1 MTPAGT
7 RWGTTWGTTGAVI
20 LIVVVCLAGVD
31 RFLARVESDEVRDTA
46 QKSYLTGSRLLSE
59 GKAGEAVNFLRDAH
73 SLQRQNP
80 EYELQLITAL
90 AADGKIAEAEPLLTD
105 VLQSDPNGGP
115 ANLIAA
121 RLMNLKGNTSDAEAY
136 YHRAIFGG
144 WSGDKGARRVAA
156 RMELIDL
163 LARKDQKQE
172 LLAELISLE
181 AESPASD
188 DIRKRL
194 GKLFLVAGAP
204 GRAAS
209 IYAALIEKD
218 PKDIAAYEGMGD
230 AELGQNQYRAAHEAF
245 LGAYLRDPNNAS
257 VRAHLQT
264 LDTVTEIDP
273 TLRRLTSAEK
283 YRRSIRILEMTRA
296 TLDQCLAKNPPGN
309 SGSSDE
315 NQQLFQTADAALAQ
329 KEPAHVTNEV
339 AEGVLS
345 LAEKLWHAEKAKCE
359 GDASDQDAINLIMR
373 KLAS

>member
-7 RWGTTWGTTGAVI
+7 RWSTTGAVI
-20 LIVVVCLAGVD
+20 LIVVICLVGVD
-31 RFLARVESDEVRDTA
+31 QFLARVESDELRNTA
-46 QKSYLTGSRLLSE
+46 QKSYLRGSRLLKD
-59 GKAGEAVNFLRDAH
+59 GKAGEAVNFLRDAR

-80 EYELQLITAL
+80 DYELQLITAL

-105 VLQSDPNGGP
+105 VLERDPNGGP

-144 WSGDKGARRVAA
+144 WPGDRGARREAA

-163 LARKDQKQE
+163 LARKNQKQE
-172 LLAELISLE
+172 LLAELISIE

-188 DIRKRL
+188 DIQKRL
-194 GKLFLVAGAP
+194 GKLFLLAGSPA
-204 GRAAS
+204 RAAGV
-209 IYAALIEKD
+209 YAALIGKN
-218 PKDIAAYEGMGD
+218 PKDIAAYEGMGN
-230 AELGQNQYRAAHEAF
+230 AELGQNQYGAAHEAF

-264 LDTVTEIDP
+264 LNMATELDP

-296 TLDQCLAKNPPGN
+296 TLDQCLAKNAPGN
-309 SGSSDE
+309 SGSSEE
-315 NQQLFQTADAALAQ
+315 NRQLFQTADATLAQ
-329 KEPAHVTNEV
+329 KEPAHVTNEI

-345 LAEKLWHAEKAKCE
+345 VAEKLWHAEKTKCE
-359 GDASDQDAINLIMR
+359 GDASDQDALNLIMR